1 MDKIFDTSINT
12 LISKDTMLSEL
23 YSHSVSHFAY
33 VIPNVMF
40 TLPNPDPTSFPKF
53 AEDSLKE
60 ILFDECVD
68 FLQIITGDSSSID
81 NHPTLKELIQ
91 KRVNTNV
98 TKSIYSTHKKM
109 DGVPW
114 ARWVWQDKLVS
125 KISEDVVKIY
135 IIGLVHTNQFQ
146 L

>member
-12 LISKDTMLSEL
+12 LISKDTMISEL
-23 YSHSVSHFAY
+23 YSHSLSHFAY
-33 VIPNVMF
+33 TIPNIML

-53 AEDSLKE
+53 AEDSLKD

-68 FLQIITGDSSSID
+68 FLQKITGDSSPID
-81 NHPTLKELIQ
+81 NYPTLKEFIQ
-91 KRVNTNV
+91 MRVNV
-98 TKSIYSTHKKM
+98 SVMKSIYSTRKKM

-114 ARWVWQDKLVS
+114 TRWVWQDKLVS
-125 KISEDVVKIY
+125 KISEDMVKIY